1 VRGFRP
7 TYGNAEIAG
16 LQKCGIAESEAVSSQ
31 NEGKGPEITH
41 GRVGMADAAGA
52 AMDNVAEDL
61 KERTNDSQ

>member
-1 VRGFRP
+1 MQKLQDCRS
-7 TYGNAEIAG
+7 AG
-16 LQKCGIAESEAVSSQ
+16 LQKVKRSQ
-31 NEGKGPEITH
+31 VRMKERGPEITH